1 MEEGYVTT
9 KWTRFSVSG
18 PPGTG
23 KSSFLRLLFNERPPD
38 SHDST
43 PVVATHEARRLEIT
57 TAVTNADEHSSSWK
71 KIKLES
77 ILTMIAQGIKDK
89 IRDHQSVPTTQEK
102 PPPSKLEQPEQPLE
116 GIDFKPVV
124 VAEEKSQKSSNSS
137 QLDMPSSTISQE
149 ILRLLQRVPKSEELY
164 QSHWI
169 YTIDTGG
176 QAAFVDIAPAL
187 LRYNSV
193 NVITHKLTENLTDKA
208 KFYFSIKGKVV
219 GVPVKRQLTNLQLIE
234 ALCHSLSSVHSSNL
248 PNYIHSEHSQEPH
261 LLVLGTFYD
270 ELLKVDCSGEILH
283 SKNADLRSSL
293 KQYENVL
300 IRYRKNDIHG
310 NEVIFPV
317 NTIGRH
323 DHEVNMA
330 TKVRNKICQH
340 YIEAE
345 IPVRWFL
352 FQLELVHLQ
361 KNFQTSI
368 INKSKCFEIG
378 KALKMSDKEVEAALM
393 YYHDLTIIL
402 YFHRI
407 LPNVVFLHPQP
418 IFDKLSD
425 LISISFADAV
435 NHLDDQG
442 ICIPPGAYEELKN
455 KGTFT
460 QDLLTSPN
468 SHLSQGFSSDFS
480 ADDFLKLMSNLH
492 ILASLPVPEQN
503 KFFLPA
509 VLPITCLTE
518 SIRDAFKKNVHP
530 LILTWNTKPLPQGI
544 FPALIVNLLHHEG
557 PQTFSLPASSHQHYR
572 NVIKLCTDAGDVL
585 LVDSIYWLEVYY
597 SGPSSKCFGIREVV
611 HEGISIV
618 MRDFNYVNIKSPEER
633 FYCKLCS
640 NTTSEHFCRLDE
652 HKKIL
657 TCCDSSETSLI
668 DISYQLPWFDS
679 KGMF

>member
-1 MEEGYVTT
+1 MEEGYVKT
-9 KWTRFSVSG
+9 KWTRFSISG

-23 KSSFLRLLFNERPPD
+23 KSSFLRLLFNEPPPN

-43 PVVATHEARRLEIT
+43 PVVATHETRRVEIT
-57 TAVTNADEHSSSWK
+57 TAVKSGEECSSSWN

-89 IRDHQSVPTTQEK
+89 IRRNKSVPTMQDK
-102 PPPSKLEQPEQPLE
+102 SQPSKLEQLEQPLE
-116 GIDFKPVV
+116 GIVSKPVV
-124 VAEEKSQKSSNSS
+124 VAKEKNQKSRDSS
-137 QLDMPSSTISQE
+137 QLDMSSSLISQE
-149 ILRLLQRVPKSEELY
+149 ILHLMQQVPKSEELY

-176 QAAFVDIAPAL
+176 QAAFLDIAPAL
-187 LRYNSV
+187 LRCNSV
-193 NVITHKLTENLTDKA
+193 NIVTHKLTENLTDKA
-208 KFYFSIKGKVV
+208 KFYFSVKGKVV
-219 GVPVKRQLTNLQLIE
+219 GVPVQRQLTNLQLIE
-234 ALCHSLSSVHSSNL
+234 ASCHSLSSVDSSNL
-248 PNYIHSEHSQEPH
+248 PKYIYREHFQEPH
-261 LLVLGTFYD
+261 LLILGTFYD
-270 ELLKVDCSGEILH
+270 ELLKADCSGAILS
-283 SKNADLRSSL
+283 SKNADILLSL

-300 IRYRKNDIHG
+300 ITYRKNDIHG
-310 NEVIFPV
+310 NEVIFPI

-323 DHEVNMA
+323 DHEINLA
-330 TKVRNKICQH
+330 NKVRDKICQH

-345 IPVRWFL
+345 IPVRWFM

-378 KALKMSDKEVEAALM
+378 KALKMGDFEVEAALM

-425 LISISFADAV
+425 LISISFADAN

-460 QDLLTSPN
+460 RDLLTSPS

-480 ADDFLKLMSNLH
+480 ADDFLMLMGNLH
-492 ILASLPVPEQN
+492 ILASLPEQD
-503 KFFLPA
+503 KFFLPT
-509 VLPITCLTE
+509 VLPTTSLTE
-518 SIRDAFKKNVHP
+518 SIGDSFKNNVHP
-530 LILTWNTKPLPQGI
+530 LILIWDMKPLPQGI
-544 FPALIVNLLHHEG
+544 FPALIVKLLHHEG
-557 PQTFSLPASSHQHYR
+557 SQKFFLPASSHQHYR
-572 NVIKLCTDAGDVL
+572 NVIRLCTDAGDVL

-597 SGPSSKCFGIREVV
+597 SGPSSKCFAIREVV
-611 HEGISIV
+611 HKGIGIV
-618 MRDFNYVNIKSPEER
+618 MSDFNYVNIKSPEER

-657 TCCDSSETSLI
+657 TCCDSSETSSI
-668 DISYQLPWFDS
+668 DIFCQQPWFNS